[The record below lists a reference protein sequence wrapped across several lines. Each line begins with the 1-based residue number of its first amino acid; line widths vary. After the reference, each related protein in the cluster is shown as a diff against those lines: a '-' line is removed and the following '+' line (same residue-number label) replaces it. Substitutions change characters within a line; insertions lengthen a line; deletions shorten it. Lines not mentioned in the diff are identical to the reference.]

1 MASEKETSEKPVRA
15 DFPADVMAF
24 LNTLP
29 VMVRVTA
36 SDGKDLWF
44 NHCWLAF
51 TGKSLEEQLSG
62 QWLDAVHPDDRAA
75 VAETQSHPAGDR
87 KRLQLRFRLRR
98 HDGQYRRVTC
108 SGTPRAGAQGEFLGV
123 LYSIIDV
130 HDLYTD
136 EEYDKLE
143 HLLSRVTAQLTV
155 ERSRASE
162 AEVEVEHR
170 RSAEREAMS
179 ARVSTERQ
187 FQMLVQGITDYAV
200 FLLDPQGHVTTWNP
214 GAERI
219 KGYTAKEIIG
229 KHFSQFYTP
238 EDRAAG
244 VPQQL
249 LDTAAREGRVE
260 VQNWRVRKD
269 GTRFWASVVID
280 AVRDPRGKL
289 IGFAK
294 IVRDLTGRRT
304 AEMESQQLR
313 LLFQGVRDYAIFLL
327 DPDGNITTW
336 NPGAERIKGYSADE
350 IIGRHFSVF
359 YTDEDRATG
368 LPQLALETAAR
379 EGRYETE
386 NWRVRKDG
394 SRFWANVVIDA
405 IRDDAGGI
413 AGFAKITRD
422 LTERRAAEEEL
433 SKAREQLFQLQKM
446 EAIGQLTGG
455 VAHDFNNL
463 LTIIIG
469 NVDMAHRSLADPKQ
483 GAIEKARRLLGNAL
497 AGAKRAASLTQ
508 RLLAFARR
516 QPLDPKPID
525 VNRFVA
531 NIGEFLTRTLG
542 ERIHVE
548 AVTGG
553 SLWKISAD
561 PAQLESAILNIAL
574 NARDAMPDGGK
585 LTIEATNA
593 FLDQSYARRN
603 PEVTPGQFVAIS
615 ISDTG
620 NGMTPEVLAR
630 VFEPFF
636 TTKAAGQGTGL
647 GLAQVYGFV
656 RQSGGNVKIYSEP
669 GEGTMV
675 RIYLPRLASKSEAEE
690 VSQTEEVFGA
700 SGETILVVEDDPAV
714 LEYVTAVLADLRY
727 RVLTATDGPSGIKVL
742 ETDGKSVDLL
752 LTDVVMPGM
761 SGRVLAEQAR
771 RLKPDIKV
779 LFMTG
784 YSQNAI
790 VHEGRLDPGVNL
802 VQKPVTPS
810 ELAIRIRDLLDQPV
824 PA

>member
-1 MASEKETSEKPVRA
+1 MAEKTISEKPV
-15 DFPADVMAF
+15 PADLPPDVTAF
-24 LNTLP
+24 LNSLP
-29 VMVRVTA
+29 VMIRVTA
-36 SDGKDLWF
+36 ADGSDVWF
-44 NHCWLAF
+44 NHCWLKF
-51 TGKSLEEQLSG
+51 TGKSLKDEIAG
-62 QWLDAVHPDDRAA
+62 QWLDAVHPGDRAA
-75 VAETQSHPAGDR
+75 VAHAQKYPAGDR

-98 HDGQYRRVTC
+98 HDGEFRRVTC
-108 SGTPRAGAQGEFLGV
+108 SGTPRFGARGEFLGV
-123 LYSIIDV
+123 LFSVVDV

-136 EEYDKLE
+136 QEYDNFE
-143 HLLSRVTAQLTV
+143 RLLSRMTAQLTA
-155 ERSRASE
+155 EKSRASE
-162 AEVEVEHR
+162 AETEAEHR
-170 RSAEREAMS
+170 RSGEREAIS
-179 ARVSTERQ
+179 ARVDTERQ
-187 FQMLVQGITDYAV
+187 FQMLVHGITDYAV
-200 FLLDPQGHVTTWNP
+200 FLLDTAGHVSTWNP

-219 KGYTAKEIIG
+219 KGYTADEIIG
-229 KHFSQFYTP
+229 RHFSLFYTE
-238 EDRAAG
+238 EDKAAR
-244 VPQQL
+244 VPQL
-249 LDTAAREGRVE
+249 ALETAAREGRVE
-260 VQNWRVRKD
+260 FENWRVRK
-269 GTRFWASVVID
+269 GGERFWASVVID
-280 AVRDPRGKL
+280 AVRDSSGKL
-289 IGFAK
+289 VGFAK
-294 IVRDLTGRRT
+294 IVRDLTGRRA

-313 LLFQGVRDYAIFLL
+313 LLIQGVRDYAIFLL
-327 DPDGNITTW
+327 DREGNITTW
-336 NPGAERIKGYSADE
+336 NSGAERIKGYTADE

-359 YTDEDRATG
+359 YTEEDRAAG
-368 LPQLALETAAR
+368 MAQQALDTAER
-379 EGRYETE
+379 EGRYEIE

-405 IRDDAGGI
+405 IRNQAGEVL
-413 AGFAKITRD
+413 GFAKITRD
-422 LTERRAAEEEL
+422 LTERKQAEEEL
-433 SKAREQLFQLQKM
+433 NKAREQLFQLQKM

-469 NVDMAHRSLADPKQ
+469 NVDMAHRALMDQKQ
-483 GAIEKARRLLGNAL
+483 GAIEKAQRMLGNAL

-531 NIGEFLTRTLG
+531 NMGEFLTRTLG
-542 ERIHVE
+542 EQVHVE

-574 NARDAMPDGGK
+574 NARDAMAGGGK
-585 LTIEATNA
+585 LTIEAANA
-593 FLDQSYARRN
+593 HLDQSYARIN
-603 PEVTPGQFVAIS
+603 PEVTPGQYVAIS

-620 NGMTPEVLAR
+620 SGMTPDVLAR
-630 VFEPFF
+630 VFEPFY

-675 RIYLPRLASKSEAEE
+675 KIYLPRLSSKAAGEEISQSEE
-690 VSQTEEVFGA
+690 VYGA

-714 LEYVTAVLADLRY
+714 LEYVTAVLTDLHY
-727 RVLTATDGPSGIKVL
+727 RVLTATDGPSGIKML
-742 ETDGKSVDLL
+742 ETERDNIDLL

-761 SGRVLAEQAR
+761 SGRVLADQAR
-771 RLKPDIKV
+771 RLKSDIKI

-790 VHEGRLDPGVNL
+790 VHEGRLDEGVHL
-802 VQKPVTPS
+802 LQKPVTPP
-810 ELAIRIRDLLDQPV
+810 ELGNRVREVLDQPV

>member
-1 MASEKETSEKPVRA
+1 MAEQKNSEKAVAA
-15 DFPADVMAF
+15 DLPSDVAAF
-24 LNTLP
+24 FNSLP
-29 VMVRVTA
+29 VMIRVTA
-36 SDGKDLWF
+36 PDGGDLWF
-44 NHCWLAF
+44 NYCWLKF

-62 QWLDAVHPDDRAA
+62 QWLDDIHPEDRAA
-75 VAETQSHPAGDR
+75 VQEAQSHPAGDR

-98 HDGQYRRVTC
+98 HDGQYRRVAC
-108 SGTPRAGAQGEFLGV
+108 SGTPRIDKRGDFLGV

-136 EEYDKLE
+136 QEYDKLE
-143 HLLSRVTAQLTV
+143 DLLSRATAQLSV
-155 ERSRASE
+155 ERTRAGEAAAEAANSRSG
-162 AEVEVEHR
+162 
-170 RSAEREAMS
+170 EREAIA
-179 ARVSTERQ
+179 ARVDTERQ
-187 FQMLVQGITDYAV
+187 FQMLVEGITDYAV
-200 FLLDPQGHVTTWNP
+200 FLLDIEGHVTTWNSGAERIKGYTAEEIIGKHFSVFYTPEDQAAGVPRRLLQTAAQEGRVEVLDWRVRKDGRRFWANVVIDAVRDTSGKLLGFAKIVRDLSGRRAAEMESRQLRLLIQGVRDYAIFLLDPEGNVTTWNP

-219 KGYTAKEIIG
+219 KGYTPDEIIG
-229 KHFSQFYTP
+229 QNFSRFYTE

-244 VPQQL
+244 VPQQ
-249 LDTAAREGRVE
+249 V
-260 VQNWRVRKD
+260 
-269 GTRFWASVVID
+269 
-280 AVRDPRGKL
+280 
-289 IGFAK
+289 
-294 IVRDLTGRRT
+294 
-304 AEMESQQLR
+304 
-313 LLFQGVRDYAIFLL
+313 
-327 DPDGNITTW
+327 
-336 NPGAERIKGYSADE
+336 
-350 IIGRHFSVF
+350 
-359 YTDEDRATG
+359 
-368 LPQLALETAAR
+368 LETAAR
-379 EGRYETE
+379 EGRAEVE
-386 NWRVRKDG
+386 SWRVRKDG

-405 IRDDAGGI
+405 IRDNAGKI
-413 AGFAKITRD
+413 LGFAKITRD
-422 LTERRAAEEEL
+422 LTERREAQEEL
-433 SKAREQLFQLQKM
+433 NKAREQLFQLQKM

-469 NVDMAHRSLADPKQ
+469 NVDMAHRSLTEQKQ
-483 GAIEKARRLLGNAL
+483 GAIEKARRMLGNAL

-516 QPLDPKPID
+516 QPLDPKQID
-525 VNRFVA
+525 VNRFIA

-542 ERIHVE
+542 EQIHIE

-574 NARDAMPDGGK
+574 NARDAMPGGGK
-585 LTIEATNA
+585 LTIEAANA
-593 FLDQSYARRN
+593 HLDLSYAKRN
-603 PEVTPGQFVAIS
+603 PEITPGQYVAIS

-620 NGMTPEVLAR
+620 SGMPPDVLSR

-675 RIYLPRLASKSEAEE
+675 RIYMPRLTSKTETEE
-690 VSQTEEVFGA
+690 TSNTEEVFGA

-714 LEYVTAVLADLRY
+714 LEYITAVLTDLHY
-727 RVLTATDGPSGIKVL
+727 RVLTATDGPSGIKML
-742 ETDGKSVDLL
+742 ETDGENIDLL

-771 RLKPDIKV
+771 RVKPGIKI

-790 VHEGRLDPGVNL
+790 VHEGRLDEGVHL
-802 VQKPVTPS
+802 VQKPVTPP
-810 ELAIRIRDLLDQPV
+810 ELANRVRDLLDQPV